1 MYLFENSSATCE
13 DDDDMLSLMAAT
25 YTLSVLYQ
33 LTTRK
38 LGKNIARD
46 TGLLPFMQA
55 RIKNLCALYDK
66 GQGHLVD
73 QALLV

>member
-1 MYLFENSSATCE
+1 MYLFQNSSVTCE
-13 DDDDMLSLMAAT
+13 DEDDMLSLMAAT

-33 LTTRK
+33 LATRK

-46 TGLLPFMQA
+46 TGLLQFIQV
-55 RIKNLCALYDK
+55 RIKDLCAMYDK